1 MPCIQN
7 KQLKSSHYFWFQ
19 DCFVVLTD
27 GWIGPLAGH
36 LSLQS
41 LHIFTQEGMPGKEST
56 FQMGEK

>member
-7 KQLKSSHYFWFQ
+7 KQLKSSHYI
-19 DCFVVLTD
+19 CFVVLTD
-27 GWIGPLAGH
+27 RWIGPLAGH
-36 LSLQS
+36 LNLQS